1 MYGDTITVTINSIA
15 KAMSKINQD
24 SYSSEYFLKES
35 LGEFRLRIRHS
46 KDRVSAGSKP
56 RDRHSV
62 TLTETIYATS
72 TVPQY
77 DRVTTISVVGNF
89 DDVAANQAYNV
100 VGLEAWLNQANAVK
114 LVNWES

>member
-1 MYGDTITVTINSIA
+1 MYGDTITVTVNAVA

-46 KDRVSAGSKP
+46 KDRVSASSKP
-56 RDRHSV
+56 RDRHTV
-62 TLTETIYATS
+62 TFTETVYATVSAPQFDRQS
-72 TVPQY
+72 TI
-77 DRVTTISVVGNF
+77 TVVGNF
-89 DDVAANQAYNV
+89 DDVAATQAYNV